1 MADDSVQK
9 LSAEEAQEIL
19 SRYVSQ
25 HLGFAAAINGVTYR
39 EDFQVWEAWVSGVDG
54 YVKAY
59 IVRAA
64 PATNG
69 EWICRHITV
78 MDKAPSSR
86 EHED

>member
-1 MADDSVQK
+1 MADDSVRK
-9 LSAEEAQEIL
+9 LSAEQAQEIL
-19 SRYVSQ
+19 ARYVSQ
-25 HLGFAAAINGVTYR
+25 NLGLAAAINGVTYR

-64 PATNG
+64 PANDG

-78 MDKAPSSR
+78 MDRAPSPR
-86 EHED
+86 DRDD